1 MDEIYVEYGSTVES
15 LMEEYG
21 YEALAIASVFEVEC
35 ECGEVYRLEPDGH
48 CQCSECGKKV
58 MSPLLAAGMI

>member
-1 MDEIYVEYGSTVES
+1 MDEIYVEYGATVES

-48 CQCSECGKKV
+48 CVCEECKKKV